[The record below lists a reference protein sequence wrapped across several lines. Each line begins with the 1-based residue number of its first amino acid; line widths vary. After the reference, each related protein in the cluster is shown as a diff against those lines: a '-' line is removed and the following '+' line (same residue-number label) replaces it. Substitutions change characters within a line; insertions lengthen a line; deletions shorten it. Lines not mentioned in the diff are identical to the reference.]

1 MENRR
6 LFGPTAG
13 LLGLGLAFAQSA
25 QASEELTLA
34 PDPYTLLILLVV
46 FLMLIAPVNLL
57 LFRPVFRVLEARR
70 ARIEGATKRAERLSE
85 QADVAVARYERAV
98 REARET
104 AEGERRRRL
113 DEARREQVST
123 SAAVRADAER
133 QIEDA
138 RAEVN
143 TALAGVRSALR
154 AQAEEL
160 AREAAQRVLGRP
172 LS

>member
-46 FLMLIAPVNLL
+46 FLLLIAPVNLL

-70 ARIEGATKRAERLSE
+70 ERIEGAANRAEHLSKEAGAVMTSYE
-85 QADVAVARYERAV
+85 QAV

-104 AEGERRRRL
+104 AEGERRRRF
-113 DEARREQVST
+113 DEARREQASN
-123 SAAVRADAER
+123 SAAARTDAER
-133 QIEDA
+133 QIEVA
-138 RAEVN
+138 RSELD
-143 TALAGVRSALR
+143 TALAGARSALR

>member
-34 PDPYTLLILLVV
+34 PDPQTLLILVVV
-46 FLMLIAPVNLL
+46 FLLLIAPVNLL

-70 ARIEGATKRAERLSE
+70 QRIEGAAKRAKHLSE
-85 QADVAVARYERAV
+85 ETGAVMTRYEQAV

-113 DEARREQVST
+113 DEARREQASN
-123 SAAVRADAER
+123 SAAARTDAER
-133 QIEDA
+133 QLEVA
-138 RAEVN
+138 RSELD
-143 TALAGVRSALR
+143 TALAGARSALR
-154 AQAEEL
+154 ARAEEL
-160 AREAAQRVLGRP
+160 ARDAAQRVLGRP

>member
-25 QASEELTLA
+25 QASEELTLI
-34 PDPYTLLILLVV
+34 PDPETLLMLVAAFLL
-46 FLMLIAPVNLL
+46 LIAPVNLL
-57 LFRPVFRVLEARR
+57 LFRPVFRVIEARR
-70 ARIEGATKRAERLSE
+70 ERIEGAVKRAHHLSE
-85 QADVAVARYERAV
+85 EARAVMGRYEHAV

-104 AEGERRRRL
+104 AESERRRRL
-113 DEARREQVST
+113 DEARREHASN
-123 SAAVRADAER
+123 SAAARSDAER
-133 QIEDA
+133 QIDVA
-138 RAEVN
+138 RAELD
-143 TALAGVRSALR
+143 TALAGARGALR